1 MIQVKEKDVR
11 LEIKKQYSL
20 FEMWIMLLFYDF
32 EDYDI
37 DLEIDMFKSEFYFR
51 VVQYCQL

>member
-11 LEIKKQYSL
+11 LEIKIQYLL